1 MKIRRILPALSFGA
15 LAIVAVGCNR
25 DRVDHDRTG
34 VGVPGDRSGDRVG
47 RTNEGLGTTTVTGA
61 NVGKVG
67 NQTAVDRIVAARCAR
82 EASCNN
88 VGPNKHW
95 ESGASCTQKVGA
107 DMKDDLNASECPAGI
122 DEKEL
127 NECLES
133 IRGENCNN
141 PIDTIG
147 RLAACR
153 TSDLCLKTN
162 APNR

>member
-1 MKIRRILPALSFGA
+1 MVMKIRRILPTLSLGA
-15 LAIVAVGCNR
+15 LGLLTVAAAGCNR
-25 DRVDHDRTG
+25 DRVDRDRLG
-34 VGVPGDRSGDRVG
+34 RSEDRS
-47 RTNEGLGTTTVTGA
+47 GTTTVTGA
-61 NVGKVG
+61 SVARVG

-95 ESGASCTQKVGA
+95 ESGANCTQKVSS
-107 DMKDDLNASECPAGI
+107 DMRDDLNARDCPGGI

-133 IRGENCNN
+133 IRSENCNN
-141 PIDTIG
+141 PIDTIS

-153 TSDLCLKTN
+153 TSDLCMKTN

>member
-1 MKIRRILPALSFGA
+1 MVMKIRRILPTLSLGA
-15 LAIVAVGCNR
+15 LGLLTVAAAGCNR
-25 DRVDHDRTG
+25 DRVDRDRTG
-34 VGVPGDRSGDRVG
+34 VPGERYGRDDRS
-47 RTNEGLGTTTVTGA
+47 GTTTVTGA

-95 ESGASCTQKVGA
+95 ESGASCTQKVSA
-107 DMKDDLNASECPAGI
+107 DMRDDLNARDCPAGI

-133 IRGENCNN
+133 IRSENCNN
-141 PIDTIG
+141 PIDTIS

-153 TSDLCLKTN
+153 TSDMCLKTN